1 MKAIRVHQF
10 GGPEVLKY
18 EMDARIPE
26 IGSEDVLV
34 EVKSVGVNPVETYI
48 RSGQYARTPD
58 LPYTPG
64 NDCSGIV
71 KEVGASVNNI
81 AIGQRVFTSKT
92 NSGSYAQFTSAPAK
106 YVHLLTDELSF
117 QQGAALS
124 SSYLTAYRAL
134 VTKGNIHKGEL
145 VLIHGASGGVGVAA
159 VQMARAYGAVV
170 IGTAGTD
177 KGFELV
183 QKAGAHHTVNHRS
196 PNYIDTIK
204 KIAESN
210 GGIDVIFENNAHLNL
225 EKDLSMM
232 SSQGRVLVVGNR
244 GTIEI
249 NPRQIMSTEASVIGV
264 MLFKTT
270 EKERDEY
277 HSAIYA
283 GIKNKWLVPIIGKEF
298 SLQNA
303 SDAHQDII
311 HGKGALGKMV
321 LNVE

>member
-18 EMDARIPE
+18 ETDAPIPK
-26 IGSEDVLV
+26 IGDDDVLV
-34 EVKSVGVNPVETYI
+34 EVKSVGINPVDTMI
-48 RSGQYARTPD
+48 RSGVFAPPD

-64 NDCSGIV
+64 HDCSGIV
-71 KEVGASVNNI
+71 KEVGASVKNI
-81 AIGQRVFTSKT
+81 VKGQRVYTTMT
-92 NSGSYAQFTSAPAK
+92 NSGSYAQFTSAPAN
-106 YVHLLTDELSF
+106 YVHPLPDELSF
-117 QQGAALS
+117 PQGAALGIP
-124 SSYLTAYRAL
+124 YVTAYRVL
-134 VTKGNIHKGEL
+134 VTKANCRPGEF
-145 VLIHGASGGVGVAA
+145 VLIHGASGGVGMAA

-177 KGFELV
+177 KGLELV

-210 GGIDVIFENNAHLNL
+210 GGIDVILENNAHLNL
-225 EKDLSMM
+225 EKDMSMM
-232 SSQGRVLVVGNR
+232 SRLGRILVVGTK
-244 GTIEI
+244 GSIEI
-249 NPRQIMSTEASVIGV
+249 NPFLIMGTEASVTGIMV
-264 MLFKTT
+264 FNAT
-270 EKERDEY
+270 EKERKES
-277 HSAIYA
+277 HNAIYA

-311 HGKGALGKMV
+311 HGKGALGKMI